1 MKPDTLDELTIPQL
15 LELVK
20 EVLEQIE
27 YRFMEI
33 SE

>member
-20 EVLEQIE
+20 EILEQIE